1 MKQHP
6 KSDQDVMNEI
16 GDAFDG
22 QTGDETDAHTGQT
35 PPDEL
40 ARLREKAN
48 AKVGEGGATGMSGA
62 KSGYGVTGGSSGLES
77 TERSDLSDEGL
88 EPTDRDD

>member
-22 QTGDETDAHTGQT
+22 QTDDETDAHTGRT

-40 ARLREKAN
+40 ERLREKADE
-48 AKVGEGGATGMSGA
+48 KVGEGGETGMSGA
-62 KSGYGVTGGSSGLES
+62 ESGYGVTGGSSGLES

-88 EPTDRDD
+88 DQPRP